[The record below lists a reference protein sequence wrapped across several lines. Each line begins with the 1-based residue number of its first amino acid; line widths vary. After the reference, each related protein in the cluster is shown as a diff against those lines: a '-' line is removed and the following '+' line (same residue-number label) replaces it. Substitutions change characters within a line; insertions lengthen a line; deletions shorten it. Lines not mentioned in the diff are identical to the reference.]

1 MVEGRKC
8 IKKIIS
14 EFKSFLEFVNLG
26 STSTL
31 AWILTYFIVLSF
43 SNYLTV
49 MVIARDKSILYKVLL
64 SVFGAFGEM
73 LIFSIIILSIVL
85 IYLVIWCLLDSLKNL
100 VRNLKGKSYEG
111 KIS

>member
-1 MVEGRKC
+1 MVEKRKC
-8 IKKIIS
+8 VKKIIS
-14 EFKSFLEFVNLG
+14 EFKSFLEFVNLS

-31 AWILTYFIVLSF
+31 AWILTYPIVLSF

-49 MVIARDKSILYKVLL
+49 MVIAGDKSILYKVLL

-85 IYLVIWCLLDSLKNL
+85 IYLVIWCLLDFLKNL